1 MAAAM
6 TVTRCARDIRTPRH
20 GAGAPAPSRPHPKI
34 SFYPVRPCD
43 RSREGRVPPAPLFA
57 HPIREPRPLTLDTPS
72 SINRRVIT
80 LASAKP
86 AGTARRAARA
96 ARGASL
102 ALRSAPEE
110 ISPNA
115 SVSLSCSIDDPASC
129 SLADLEMMYID
140 SLWNYYNGGDFTLT
154 DEQYDR
160 LRDELNWQGSG
171 FPTLR
176 RYEVQFVEAAISYAR
191 GEAKVTDQEYEE
203 LKRKVRSAG
212 KRDDVTALLLYTK
225 GQQLLEPAQ
234 FEQLRDEMAKL
245 SIDVGLRGATCTLS
259 NTSTDLIA
267 DSGTVTKM
275 YTALAIVPSLIGIVP
290 YLGASIFGVD
300 VPPAAGL
307 GFAATIAL
315 GLTSMIVNYTNLQNA
330 TVVTGQ
336 CPCCEEPIKQ
346 FFGGEEPATS
356 MDYKCPVCG
365 TQSKLD
371 RVEMKI
377 KESGGLSAN

>member
-1 MAAAM
+1 
-6 TVTRCARDIRTPRH
+6 
-20 GAGAPAPSRPHPKI
+20 
-34 SFYPVRPCD
+34 
-43 RSREGRVPPAPLFA
+43 
-57 HPIREPRPLTLDTPS
+57 
-72 SINRRVIT
+72 
-80 LASAKP
+80 
-86 AGTARRAARA
+86 
-96 ARGASL
+96 
-102 ALRSAPEE
+102 
-110 ISPNA
+110 
-115 SVSLSCSIDDPASC
+115 
-129 SLADLEMMYID
+129 MMYID

-203 LKRKVRSAG
+203 LKRKVRAAG

-315 GLTSMIVNYTNLQNA
+315 GLDLHDCQLHQPAERDRRDWPVPLLRGAHQAVLRRRGARDEHGLQVPGVRHPVQA
-330 TVVTGQ
+330 GPRRDEDQRVGWIIG
-336 CPCCEEPIKQ
+336 ELIKLYAASSD
-346 FFGGEEPATS
+346 E
-356 MDYKCPVCG
+356 
-365 TQSKLD
+365 
-371 RVEMKI
+371 
-377 KESGGLSAN
+377 